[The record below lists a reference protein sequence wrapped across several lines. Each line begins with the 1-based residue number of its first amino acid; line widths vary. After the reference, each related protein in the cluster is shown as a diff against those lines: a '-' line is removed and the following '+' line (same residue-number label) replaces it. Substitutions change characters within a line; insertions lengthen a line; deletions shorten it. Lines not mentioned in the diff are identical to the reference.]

1 MSQSLLNKWNLLLWN
16 LKNCENR
23 ESERSENFHF
33 LTGEVALLGCGQ
45 KVFKGGCPIMVGGDF
60 LEVDT
65 PHTLHTIAQNET
77 TQWWEEFTQAE

>member
-1 MSQSLLNKWNLLLWN
+1 M
-16 LKNCENR
+16 

-33 LTGEVALLGCGQ
+33 LTGEVALLGCRQ
-45 KVFKGGCPIMVGGDF
+45 KVFKGGCPIMVGGNF

-77 TQWWEEFTQAE
+77 TQ